1 MTPDTAIINAV
12 RTLHERFI
20 EEPTR
25 DGGLHIRKF
34 IEGSR
39 ADLTPL
45 CAARLHRYDVAMFV
59 TENNRFSEDSITHLK
74 AVAEETLT

>member
-1 MTPDTAIINAV
+1 MNDLKILSAIKAL
-12 RTLHERFI
+12 RERFI

-74 AVAEETLT
+74 AVAEETLG